1 MEICRAISLLF
12 CLLSAPAVAL
22 SVPEIQYNGDLRFVS
37 GGVGIDERRALEE
50 VAPGF
55 DLKVVLSTES
65 GHLLGGGQ
73 IKVRDSRGNLVLNTI
88 SDGPVFL
95 LDVPAG
101 SYTIEAVVGDR
112 VQGTRFEAN
121 GGAEPQPAY
130 LTWHIEEQYRHYSS
144 LNPDAS
150 AAL

>member
-1 MEICRAISLLF
+1 MEVCRAISLIL

-22 SVPEIQYNGDLRFVS
+22 SEPEIQYSGDLRFVS
-37 GGVGIDERRALEE
+37 GGVGIDERRALER

-55 DLKVVLSTES
+55 DIKVVLSTAT

-73 IKVRDSRGNLVLNTI
+73 IKVMDSRGNLVLNTV

-101 SYTIEAVVGDR
+101 SYTIEAIVGDR
-112 VQGTRFEAN
+112 VQGTRFEAS

-130 LTWHIEEQYRHYSS
+130 LTWRIEEPYRYYSS
-144 LNPDAS
+144 LNPAAS
-150 AAL
+150 AAF